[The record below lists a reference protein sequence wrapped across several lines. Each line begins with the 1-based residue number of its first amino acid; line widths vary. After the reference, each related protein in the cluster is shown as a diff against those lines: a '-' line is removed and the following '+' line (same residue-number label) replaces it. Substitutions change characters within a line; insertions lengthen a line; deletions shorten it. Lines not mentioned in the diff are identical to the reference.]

1 MKTVPEPQQFDV
13 VRILKP
19 VSGISECEE
28 KPCTFPAGTRAT
40 ILDIYEG
47 HQSPYLVE
55 ISWLTS
61 PVSED
66 GLLVGLAADEFEVVW
81 RAAENLPP
89 AEITAQDKY

>member
-1 MKTVPEPQQFDV
+1 MPKPQQFDV

-19 VSGISECEE
+19 VHGTSEVGR

-47 HQSPYLVE
+47 HQHPYLVE

-89 AEITAQDKY
+89 AEITVQDK